1 MMRVSKECIYIG
13 CNISVDEQDIGF
25 QGRHRD
31 KQRVTFKKVGD
42 GFLVD
47 ALCADGYT
55 YTFFFRNQRAPQS
68 WIEKGLSPLHSRVMS
83 LFQQLPENVNNY
95 KCGMDNL
102 FMSAKFAKIAMNDS
116 GRKVMIHDVCRQN
129 RGIPKSIMQEKVTT
143 KQDVL
148 KNKGTVKAA
157 ILVGDSKCTD
167 LVTLSF
173 YDSKPIYF
181 ITNACDKICW
191 VRKNRKFWH
200 QQKGRQVNV
209 PFYRLNIVDE
219 YNAGMG
225 NVDIADQL
233 RLQYRIHYWIR
244 NQKWWWAIFFWV
256 FECSLTNSYILYRK
270 FYQVHGKKPPL
281 SHYDFVRQVSL
292 AWL

>member
-1 MMRVSKECIYIG
+1 
-13 CNISVDEQDIGF
+13 
-25 QGRHRD
+25 
-31 KQRVTFKKVGD
+31 
-42 GFLVD
+42 
-47 ALCADGYT
+47 
-55 YTFFFRNQRAPQS
+55 
-68 WIEKGLSPLHSRVMS
+68 
-83 LFQQLPENVNNY
+83 
-95 KCGMDNL
+95 MDNL
-102 FMSAKFAKIAMNDS
+102 FMSAKFAKIAMNYS
-116 GRKVMIHDVCRQN
+116 GRKVMIHGVCRQN

-148 KNKGTVKAA
+148 KNKGTIKAA

-244 NQKWWWAIFFWV
+244 NQKWWWAIFFGV
-256 FECSLTNSYILYRK
+256 FECYLTNSYILYRK
-270 FYQVHGKKPPL
+270 FYQVHGKNHLFLIMISFVKFPL
-281 SHYDFVRQVSL
+281 L
-292 AWL
+292 G

>member
-1 MMRVSKECIYIG
+1 
-13 CNISVDEQDIGF
+13 
-25 QGRHRD
+25 
-31 KQRVTFKKVGD
+31 
-42 GFLVD
+42 
-47 ALCADGYT
+47 
-55 YTFFFRNQRAPQS
+55 
-68 WIEKGLSPLHSRVMS
+68 
-83 LFQQLPENVNNY
+83 
-95 KCGMDNL
+95 
-102 FMSAKFAKIAMNDS
+102 
-116 GRKVMIHDVCRQN
+116 
-129 RGIPKSIMQEKVTT
+129 MQEKVTT

-148 KNKGTVKAA
+148 KNKGTIKAA

-233 RLQYRIHYWIR
+233 RLQYWIHYWIR
-244 NQKWWWAIFFWV
+244 NQKWWWAIFFGV

-270 FYQVHGKKPPL
+270 FYQVHEKKPPL

-292 AWL
+292 AWLKPSVYWPEDSRRVSGSLASVSTSKTDTTIASSIITRRKINVKKKNSTFTNKSLDPYSGILRCRLDHSLDHLPVKNDKPEASCQLHYWILKEKKRAQLLRCSTCNATLCISCYKCFHQVPNLQTIKLVDD